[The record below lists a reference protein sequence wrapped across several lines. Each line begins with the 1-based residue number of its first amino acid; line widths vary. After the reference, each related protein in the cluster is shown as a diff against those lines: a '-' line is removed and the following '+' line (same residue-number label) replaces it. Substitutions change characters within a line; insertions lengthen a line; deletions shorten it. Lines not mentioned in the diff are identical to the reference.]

1 MLLILVVAVEGQP
14 DLTLPNTAAEV
25 LASCTASHAA
35 RLKIPTFLSSE
46 RGLARRDDLQ
56 PDSHPG
62 HLAKACLESFEGR
75 SWLSYWVEHYRSRR
89 DFASRLAHVIGQAGI
104 TITKTDAELP
114 DDVLKPELGK
124 EKSASKAVSIADAKL
139 MASHIQEAHQ
149 LRQKHGVRH
158 FSVLQSEGQQQGLL
172 GLEMLER
179 MNVPQAQWPECDWKW
194 FYFYAKHDD
203 SFTVAA
209 ACLQGQIRQSKAAI
223 LAPKTNQQGTV
234 LALSFLTEVLGVE
247 QGRDLLRPRGLF
259 RWGYLRRCSSVK
271 C

>member
-1 MLLILVVAVEGQP
+1 
-14 DLTLPNTAAEV
+14 
-25 LASCTASHAA
+25 
-35 RLKIPTFLSSE
+35 
-46 RGLARRDDLQ
+46 LQ

-104 TITKTDAELP
+104 PITKTDAVLT

-149 LRQKHGVRH
+149 LRQRHGARH

-172 GLEMLER
+172 GLDMLER
-179 MNVPQAQWPECDWKW
+179 MNVPQAQWADCDWKW
-194 FYFYAKHDD
+194 FFFYAKHDD

-234 LALSFLTEVLGVE
+234 LALSFLKEGPWGRIPSDVLS
-247 QGRDLLRPRGLF
+247 
-259 RWGYLRRCSSVK
+259 LRRLGRSKRHITTARC
-271 C
+271 